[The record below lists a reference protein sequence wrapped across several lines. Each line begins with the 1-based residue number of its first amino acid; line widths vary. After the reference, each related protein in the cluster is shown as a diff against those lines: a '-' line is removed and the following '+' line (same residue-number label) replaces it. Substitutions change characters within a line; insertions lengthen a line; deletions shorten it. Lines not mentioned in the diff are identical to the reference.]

1 MTSQTPEKF
10 LIHNQ
15 NELKTHLSLGFEIF
29 IPEFQKEIE
38 LTREELDELK
48 RKIIENKENH
58 KEIEK
63 IIKKITIEK
72 AKKVLDTEE
81 TTVA

>member
-1 MTSQTPEKF
+1 MTQKSQEKF

-15 NELKTHLSLGFEIF
+15 DELKSHLSLDFEIF

-48 RKIIENKENH
+48 RKIIENKEN
-58 KEIEK
+58 KVEIGK
-63 IIKKITIEK
+63 IIKKITIDK
-72 AKKVLDTEE
+72 AKKTLDTEE
-81 TTVA
+81 ITVA